1 MAAQPENY
9 AVQVRSF
16 IALNFFVG
24 RVAARALFHRLRYG
38 PRRADWSLLY
48 ELVVAFMASA
58 IPDDESTPVEQVRDD
73 MAQLDKTPLPQDVSI
88 TPAEVGGVACEWV
101 SVPGCRSGGLLLYL
115 HGGGYVVGSPA
126 TYRSLVAELSR
137 QTRLRALVPDYRLA
151 PEHPFPA
158 ALVDAWSVY
167 WRLLA
172 SGFDPARIV
181 IAGDSAGGGLTL
193 ALMLALRD
201 AGLPL
206 PAAGICLSP
215 WTDLA
220 LTGRTLLPNSDAD
233 YLNMVGMRRVVP
245 AIIGDADPRN
255 PHISPL
261 YADLHGLP
269 PLLIQAGTAE
279 MLYDDAARLAKRAA
293 AAGVQVE
300 FEAWENMV
308 HVWQFMYAFDPDA
321 QQAIARIGRFARR
334 YVGYVPE
341 R

>member
-1 MAAQPENY
+1 MVVQPDNY
-9 AVQVRSF
+9 AGQVRSF
-16 IALNFFVG
+16 IALNFLLG
-24 RVAARALFHRLRYG
+24 RVAVSTLLHRLRYG

-48 ELVVAFMASA
+48 ELVVAIMASS
-58 IPDDESTPVEQVRDD
+58 IPNDESTPVQQMRHE
-73 MAQLDKTPLPQDVSI
+73 MAQLGNTPLPQDVSV

-101 SVPGCRSGGLLLYL
+101 SVPGCRSDGILLYL
-115 HGGGYVVGSPA
+115 HGGAYVAGSPV

-137 QTRLRALVPDYRLA
+137 QTRLPALVPDYRLA

-158 ALVDAWSVY
+158 ALVDVWSVY

-172 SGFDPARIV
+172 SGFDPGRIV
-181 IAGDSAGGGLTL
+181 IAGDSAGGGLSL

-206 PAAGICLSP
+206 PAAGVCLSP

-245 AIIGDADPRN
+245 EIVGDVDPRN
-255 PHISPL
+255 PRISPL

-279 MLYDDAARLAKRAA
+279 MLYDDAARLAKRAS
-293 AAGVQVE
+293 AAGVHIE

-308 HVWQFMYAFDPDA
+308 HVWQFMYAFEPDA
-321 QQAIARIGRFARR
+321 QQAIARIGQFARR
-334 YVGYVPE
+334 YVD
-341 R
+341 